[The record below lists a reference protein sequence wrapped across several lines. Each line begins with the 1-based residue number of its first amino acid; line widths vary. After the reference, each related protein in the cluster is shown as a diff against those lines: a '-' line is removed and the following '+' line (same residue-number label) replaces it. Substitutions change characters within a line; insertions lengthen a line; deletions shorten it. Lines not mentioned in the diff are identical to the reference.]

1 MPPRPIRPTH
11 ALTLLALCAA
21 LLAGCSLQ
29 VPQLVQQPTAT
40 PTVAPTHTSTPR
52 PTHTPTATP
61 TSTPTPTLTP
71 TVTPVPLTPT
81 PTLPPVTLQRRTQVF
96 DEVWEL
102 VRDRYVYTDYRGL
115 DWQAV
120 RAEFAPRVEATED
133 PGLFYDLLSEMIERL
148 GDDHS
153 RFDSPQEVARDSQAF
168 NGELTY
174 GGIGV
179 LIHSS
184 DEGGFITRVAR
195 GGPAE
200 EAGLVR
206 GELIVRVNGVLFT
219 DKDAFG
225 AAGPAG
231 AVRGPQGSPVT
242 LTVRDLEGTEREVT
256 ITRRAI
262 PSNAFPPVE
271 AQRLPG
277 TQIAVLSVTTFY
289 QDDLDSRVRQ
299 SLQTLAEEGP
309 VDGLIIDVRGNGGGR
324 VDLMLNTVGMFVN
337 GGSIG
342 TSNGR
347 DGSYQW
353 RIPRG
358 QTLPAY
364 ADVPVVVLV
373 DSNTVSAAEM
383 FAGGMQALKRA
394 RIVGEP
400 SAGNVEALTP
410 HSLSDGSRL
419 LLAESAFRLP
429 DGTLV
434 EGQGVQ
440 PDRRAPSEGWRYDLP
455 DDPQVK
461 AALAELPSAAA
472 LLTTTES

>member
-1 MPPRPIRPTH
+1 MPHRPIRPSH
-11 ALTLLALCAA
+11 ILTLLALWTT
-21 LLAGCSLQ
+21 LLAGCNLNAP
-29 VPQLVQQPTAT
+29 VLVQQPTAV
-40 PTVAPTHTSTPR
+40 PTSTPNPTSTPT

-61 TSTPTPTLTP
+61 TSTPTPIPTP

-81 PTLPPVTLQRRTQVF
+81 PTLPPVGLQRRNELF
-96 DEVWEL
+96 NEVWEL

-120 RAEFAPRVEATED
+120 REEFAPRVAAAED
-133 PGLFYDLLSEMIERL
+133 PAAFYDLLSELIERL

-153 RFDSPQEVARDSQAF
+153 RFDSPQDVARDAEVF
-168 NGELTY
+168 NGDLTY

-179 LIHSS
+179 MIHNS
-184 DEGGFITRVAR
+184 DEGGYITRVVR
-195 GGPAE
+195 GGPAD

-206 GELIVRVNGVLFT
+206 GELIVRVNGILFT
-219 DKDAFG
+219 DEEAF
-225 AAGPAG
+225 GPAG
-231 AVRGPQGSPVT
+231 PTGTVRGPQGTNVT
-242 LTVRDLEGTEREVT
+242 LTVRNAEGIEREVT

-277 TQIAVLSVTTFY
+277 TDVAVLTVTTFY
-289 QDDLDSRVRQ
+289 LDDLDDRVRE
-299 SLQTLAEEGP
+299 SLQALAGAGP

-324 VDLMLNTVGMFVN
+324 IDLMLNTVGLFVN
-337 GGSIG
+337 GGVIG

-347 DGSYQW
+347 DGNYEW
-353 RIPRG
+353 KVPRG
-358 QTLPAY
+358 QLLRAY
-364 ADVPVVVLV
+364 ADVPVVVLI

-394 RIVGEP
+394 RIAGEP

-440 PDRRAPSEGWRYDLP
+440 PDRRAAAEGWRYDLA
-455 DDPQVK
+455 DDPQIK

-472 LLTTTES
+472 LLKTTES

>member
-1 MPPRPIRPTH
+1 MSPRPIRPTP
-11 ALTLLALCAA
+11 ALALLALCAA
-21 LLAGCSLQ
+21 LLAGCSQ
-29 VPQLVQQPTAT
+29 SAPQLVQQPTAT
-40 PTVAPTHTSTPR
+40 PTAPPTHTLTPTR
-52 PTHTPTATP
+52 TPTAAPTSTP
-61 TSTPTPTLTP
+61 TSTPTP

-81 PTLPPVTLQRRTQVF
+81 PTLPPVALQRRTELF
-96 DEVWEL
+96 EEVWEL

-120 RAEFAPRVEATED
+120 RAEFAPRVEAAED
-133 PGLFYDLLSEMIERL
+133 PAAFYDLLSELIERL
-148 GDDHS
+148 GDEHS
-153 RFDSPQEVARDSQAF
+153 RFDSPQDAARDAQAF
-168 NGELTY
+168 NGDLTY

-184 DEGGFITRVAR
+184 DEGGYITRVAR

-225 AAGPAG
+225 TGGPAG
-231 AVRGPQGSPVT
+231 AVRGPQGTPVT
-242 LTVRDLEGTEREVT
+242 LTVRGAEGAEREVT

-262 PSNAFPPVE
+262 PGNAFPPVE
-271 AQRLPG
+271 AQRLPD
-277 TQIAVLSVTTFY
+277 TRVVVLSVSTFY
-289 QDDLDSRVRQ
+289 QDDLDNRVRR
-299 SLQTLAEEGP
+299 SLQALAEEGP

-324 VDLMLNTVGMFVN
+324 VDLMLNTVGMFID

-358 QTLPAY
+358 QTLPTY

-383 FAGGMQALKRA
+383 FAGGMQALRRA

-434 EGQGVQ
+434 EGQGVL
-440 PDRRAPSEGWRYDLP
+440 PDHRAAAEGWRYDLP
-455 DDPQVK
+455 DDPQIK

-472 LLTTTES
+472 LLTATES